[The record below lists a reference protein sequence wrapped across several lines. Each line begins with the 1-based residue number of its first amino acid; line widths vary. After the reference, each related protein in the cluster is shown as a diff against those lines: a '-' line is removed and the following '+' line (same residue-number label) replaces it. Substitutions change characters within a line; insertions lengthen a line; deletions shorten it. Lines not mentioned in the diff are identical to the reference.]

1 MKIDVIKN
9 FAAGLAVC
17 LALAGCAE
25 EKLGGASGD
34 ADGFTDV
41 PIALSGNIAQVY
53 QTRVNDGGFAD
64 GDRIGIYVVDY
75 DGETPGEM
83 KTSGNRA
90 DNVWFQFNGGTRKWN
105 SAREIYWKDK
115 KTHVDIYG
123 YYPFTV
129 VEDVS
134 SLSFEVRKDQ
144 SSEASGGELS
154 GYEASDFL
162 WGKAAYVAPTS
173 NTVNVSLSHRMASV
187 RISLREGTG
196 FATGE
201 WADASKSVL
210 VTGTGRAA
218 SIDLAD
224 GSVKVDGEADGS
236 GIIPSRAGDE
246 WRAIVV
252 PQTLPAGTRLV
263 AITVDGLPYGFVR
276 DDDFTFTAGKQH
288 NFTINVNKKPEGD
301 FEFVLSDESITAWEN
316 DPLSHDG
323 VAREYV
329 VVNVPTAGTLEQCIK
344 NSGKDLA
351 KIRNLKITG
360 QIDSRDFGTMRGKMT
375 YLTALNL
382 KEVRIMAYSSN
393 KADCIPNDA
402 MCQKASLAFL
412 VLPDKLVSIGS
423 YAFGDCTWLAGNI
436 SFPEGL
442 VSIGNKAFIS
452 CKSLTSVDF
461 PSTLRILGEV
471 TGYTPYYDGVF
482 AHCHGLCCEII
493 LPDGLEVIG
502 KGAFYECAGLYGT
515 LHLPETLRGIGDS
528 AFYNCRGLTGSL
540 SIPQSISEI
549 QELTFNDCGFN
560 GTLTLHNG
568 ITAIGERAFSGN
580 HFKGELILPSG
591 LEVIS
596 SACFNKCEFSGKLVL
611 PRGLRTIGS
620 LAFAWNSR
628 LTGMLEIPD
637 EVITIGAGAF
647 ANCTGL
653 EGLVF
658 PERLESIRYDST
670 LGWGEYGAFT
680 ECYGINRIV
689 CKGSEPPVLQD
700 DVFEGVSKTNF
711 TVEVPENAIV
721 RYSTAPGWRDF
732 KRISAYRNLSV
743 SPNVATAIN
752 SKATR
757 DFVLYAD
764 DEWEVAEHPEWTVL
778 SQMSGKGKT
787 QMNVTFTQMPRGAER
802 EGKVVFKLKGNDYRV
817 FLNVSQH
824 DFKYAEDEII
834 TLQSATRGRGV
845 DIVFLGDGYSAED
858 ISGGKLLKDIG
869 EAVDDFFAV
878 EPYRTYRDWFNV
890 YTAVSVSPESGI
902 GGVNTVIYN
911 KFNTTAKGGVT
922 LGGRNDSDFAEILSY
937 ACKAPTVSAET
948 LGQTLVVMVPNT
960 SDYGGITYL
969 FDNGGAISYCP
980 KSDCA
985 YPYDFR
991 GIVQHEAGGHG
1002 FGHLADEYIYHNTF
1016 IDACGCSC
1024 CGHVQEINEAKAKGW
1039 YGNISLSGKSNEV
1052 PWEHLMWHEKY
1063 SGIVDIY
1070 EGAYMHSRGV
1080 YRSEYNSCMN
1090 NDIPYFSTVS
1100 REAIVRRIMSCA
1112 GEEYSFEDF
1121 VANDRI
1127 VNLPETAVLTK
1138 GGAVPQFQEA
1148 SSDGGA
1154 CHNKPVFMGAM
1165 PSVAHE

>member
-1 MKIDVIKN
+1 MMNLRNKF
-9 FAAGLAVC
+9 FAALVAC
-17 LALAGCAE
+17 LALAGCAG
-25 EKLGGASGD
+25 EKLDEAGGD
-34 ADGFTDV
+34 ADGFADV
-41 PIALSGNIAQVY
+41 PITLSGDISQVY
-53 QTRVNDGGFAD
+53 QTRVNDGGFVD
-64 GDRIGIYVVDY
+64 GDRMGIYVVDY
-75 DGETPGEM
+75 EGEIPGGL

-90 DNVWFQFNGGTRKWN
+90 DNVWFQFDGGTRKWN
-105 SAREIYWKDK
+105 SAREIYWKDRN
-115 KTHVDIYG
+115 THVDIYG
-123 YYPFTV
+123 YYPFTA

-144 SSEASGGELS
+144 SGEASGGELS

-162 WGKAAYVAPTS
+162 WGKAADVAPTS

-187 RISLREGTG
+187 RIALREGTG
-196 FATGE
+196 FAKGE

-224 GSVKVDGEADGS
+224 GSVKVDGESDGS
-236 GIIPSRAGDE
+236 GIIPSRVGDE

-263 AITVDGLPYGFVR
+263 AITVDGLPYGFAR
-276 DDDFTFTAGKQH
+276 DEDFTFTAGKQH

-329 VVNVPTAGTLEQCIK
+329 VVTVPTAGTLEQCIADA
-344 NSGKDLA
+344 GKDLT

-360 QIDSRDFGTMRGKMT
+360 QIDSRDFQTMRNKMT

-382 KEVRIMAYSSN
+382 KEVRCSE
-393 KADCIPNDA
+393 DCIPNDA
-402 MCQKASLAFL
+402 LLTKESLVYL
-412 VLPDKLVSIGS
+412 VLPDKLSSIGS
-423 YAFGDCTWLAGNI
+423 SAFCDCTSLSGNI

-442 VSIGNKAFIS
+442 VSIGTAAFRN
-452 CKSLTSVDF
+452 CKSLSSIDF
-461 PSTLRILGEV
+461 PSTLRKIGEELGY
-471 TGYTPYYDGVF
+471 TGYWDGVF
-482 AHCHGLCCEII
+482 GHCTGLCCELV
-493 LPDGLEVIG
+493 LPEGLEVIG
-502 KGAFYECAGLYGT
+502 MGAFYDCSGLYGS
-515 LHLPETLRGIGDS
+515 LHLPESLKGIGSS
-528 AFYNCRGLTGSL
+528 AFHNCRGLTGSL
-540 SIPQSISEI
+540 SIPQSISVIHE
-549 QELTFNDCGFN
+549 ESFNDCGFN

-568 ITAIGERAFSGN
+568 ITTIGERAFSGN
-580 HFKGELILPSG
+580 HFKGELILPSE

-596 SACFNKCEFSGKLVL
+596 VGCFNKCGFSGKLVL
-611 PRGLRTIGS
+611 PRTLRVIGR
-620 LAFAWNSR
+620 LAFAWNRR

-637 EVITIGAGAF
+637 DVISIGAGAF

-653 EGLVF
+653 EGVIF
-658 PERLESIRYDST
+658 PEGLETIRYDGT
-670 LGWGEYGAFT
+670 LGGGEYGAFT

-689 CKGSEPPVLQD
+689 CKGTEPPVVQNGAFD
-700 DVFEGVSKTNF
+700 GVPKDNF
-711 TVEVPENAIV
+711 TVEVPENVIV
-721 RYSTAPGWRDF
+721 RYQTAPGWKDF

-743 SPNVATAIN
+743 IPNVATAIN

-764 DEWEVAEHPEWTVL
+764 DEWEVAEHPDWTVL

-787 QMNVTFTQMPRGAER
+787 QMRITFTQMPRGGKR
-802 EGKVVFKLKGNDYRV
+802 EGKVVFKLKDKDYRV
-817 FLNVSQH
+817 SLNVSQH

-911 KFNTTAKGGVT
+911 RFNTTAKGGAT
-922 LGGRNDSDFAEILSY
+922 LGGRNDSDFSEILSY
-937 ACKAPTVSAET
+937 ACKAPTVNEET
-948 LGQTLVVMVPNT
+948 LGRTLVVMVPNT
-960 SDYGGITYL
+960 TDYGGITYL

-1002 FGHLADEYIYHNTF
+1002 FGHLADEYIQHNAF

-1024 CGHVQEINEAKAKGW
+1024 CAHVQEINEAKSKGW
-1039 YGNISLSGKSNEV
+1039 YANISLSGKSNEV

-1127 VNLPETAVLTK
+1127 VNLPETAALTK
-1138 GGAVPQFQEA
+1138 GGAVPQFPEA
-1148 SSDGGA
+1148 SSDAGV
-1154 CHNKPVFMGAM
+1154 CHSKPVFMGTM
-1165 PSVAHE
+1165 PSVERQ

>member
-1 MKIDVIKN
+1 MMNLRNKFFV
-9 FAAGLAVC
+9 ALVAC
-17 LALAGCAE
+17 LALEGCAR
-25 EKLGGASGD
+25 EKLDETGGD
-34 ADGFTDV
+34 ADGFADV
-41 PIALSGNIAQVY
+41 PIALSGDIAQVY

-75 DGETPGEM
+75 DGDTPGEM

-123 YYPFTV
+123 YYPFTA

-162 WGKAAYVAPTS
+162 WGKAADVAPTS

-252 PQTLPAGTRLV
+252 PQTLPSGTRLV
-263 AITVDGLPYGFVR
+263 AITVDGLPYGFAR

-329 VVNVPTAGTLEQCIK
+329 VVGVPTAGTLEQCIK
-344 NSGKDLA
+344 NSGKDLE

-360 QIDSRDFGTMRGKMT
+360 QIDSRDFETMKNKMT

-382 KEVRIMAYSSN
+382 KEVRIMAYSPN
-393 KADCIPNDA
+393 KADCIPA
-402 MCQKASLAFL
+402 FALAKKESL
-412 VLPDKLVSIGS
+412 VLLILPDRLVSIEDE
-423 YAFGDCTWLAGNI
+423 AFCECVSLSGNVT
-436 SFPEGL
+436 FPEGL
-442 VSIGNKAFIS
+442 VSIGKAAFRNCQNLS
-452 CKSLTSVDF
+452 SVNF
-461 PSTLRILGEV
+461 PSTLRNIGYELG
-471 TGYTPYYDGVF
+471 YNDSCWDGTF
-482 AHCHGLCCEII
+482 AYCSSLCCELI
-493 LPDGLEVIG
+493 LPEGLEVVG
-502 KGAFYECAGLYGT
+502 RGAFRHCPGLYGS
-515 LHLPETLRGIGDS
+515 LHLPESLKGIGDG
-528 AFYNCRGLTGSL
+528 AFMYCSGLTGSL
-540 SIPQSISEI
+540 VIPQSISVI
-549 QELTFNDCGFN
+549 RNAAFNECGFN
-560 GTLTLHNG
+560 GTLKLHDG
-568 ITAIGERAFSGN
+568 ITSIGENAFSGS
-580 HFKGELILPSG
+580 HFKGELILPSE

-596 SACFNKCEFSGKLVL
+596 ADSFRKCEFSGKLVL
-611 PRGLRTIGS
+611 PKTLRVIGNR
-620 LAFAWNSR
+620 AFAWNWR
-628 LTGMLEIPD
+628 ITGLLEIPD
-637 EVITIGAGAF
+637 DVISIGAGAF
-647 ANCTGL
+647 AQCKGL
-653 EGLVF
+653 EGVIF
-658 PERLESIRYDST
+658 PEGLETIRSDVAS
-670 LGWGEYGAFT
+670 GGDMYGAFIG
-680 ECYGINRIV
+680 CYGINSII
-689 CKGSEPPVLQD
+689 CKGSEPPVVQNGAFD
-700 DVFEGVSKTNF
+700 GVSKDNF

-721 RYSTAPGWRDF
+721 GYSTSAGWKDF
-732 KRISAYRNLSV
+732 KRITAYRNLSV
-743 SPNVATAIN
+743 RPNVATAIN
-752 SKATR
+752 TKATR

-787 QMNVTFTQMPRGAER
+787 QMSVTFTQMPRGAKR
-802 EGKVVFKLKGNDYRV
+802 EGKVVFKLKDKDWRV
-817 FLNVSQH
+817 SLNVSQH
-824 DFKYAEDEII
+824 DFQYAEDEII

-869 EAVDDFFAV
+869 EAVGDFFAV

-911 KFNTTAKGGVT
+911 RFNTTAKGGAT

-1002 FGHLADEYIYHNTF
+1002 FGHLADEYIQHNAF

-1127 VNLPETAVLTK
+1127 VNLPETAALTK
-1138 GGAVPQFQEA
+1138 GGALPQFPEA
-1148 SSDGGA
+1148 FSDGGA
-1154 CHNKPVFMGAM
+1154 CHSKPVFMGAM
-1165 PSVAHE
+1165 PSVER